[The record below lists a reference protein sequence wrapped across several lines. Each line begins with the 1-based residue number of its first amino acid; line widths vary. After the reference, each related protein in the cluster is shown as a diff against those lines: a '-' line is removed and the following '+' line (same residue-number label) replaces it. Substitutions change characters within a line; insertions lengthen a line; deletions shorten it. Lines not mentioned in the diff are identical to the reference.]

1 MELRL
6 DLTKEYGIVLE
17 GGGARG
23 SYQVGAWKAL
33 REAGVR
39 IRGIA
44 GASVGA
50 LNGALMCM
58 DDLEQAEY
66 IWDNIRYSHV
76 MDVDDELMETVK
88 RGDLRSINLPELLSD
103 ARRLI
108 KDRGFDI
115 TPLRSL
121 IQEAVD
127 EERIRASNREL
138 FVSTISISDMRPL
151 VINIKEVP
159 EGGIS
164 DMLLAS
170 AYFPAF
176 KPEKLGGKLYTD
188 GGGANNVPVDVLA
201 ERGYQDIIIIRIY
214 GLGLDTERFFT
225 VPEEVSVYH
234 IAPRQSLGGILEF
247 DRRKARKNMKL
258 GYLDGMRMLYGLE
271 GRRYYLDAPGSEAYY
286 FDKMMSELE
295 LLKGYLEPEF
305 SGEEL
310 ERMNGYRFY
319 TEHIFPQL
327 AEKFELGGD
336 WDYRDL
342 YLMILEQL
350 AGKLRIPRLQIY
362 TAEELSL
369 KIHQKMRKLDRG
381 LKI

>member
-1 MELRL
+1 M
-6 DLTKEYGIVLE
+6 
-17 GGGARG
+17 
-23 SYQVGAWKAL
+23 
-33 REAGVR
+33 
-39 IRGIA
+39 
-44 GASVGA
+44 
-50 LNGALMCM
+50 
-58 DDLEQAEY
+58 
-66 IWDNIRYSHV
+66 
-76 MDVDDELMETVK
+76 
-88 RGDLRSINLPELLSD
+88 
-103 ARRLI
+103 
-108 KDRGFDI
+108 
-115 TPLRSL
+115 
-121 IQEAVD
+121 
-127 EERIRASNREL
+127 
-138 FVSTISISDMRPL
+138 
-151 VINIKEVP
+151 
-159 EGGIS
+159 
-164 DMLLAS
+164 
-170 AYFPAF
+170 
-176 KPEKLGGKLYTD
+176 
-188 GGGANNVPVDVLA
+188 
-201 ERGYQDIIIIRIY
+201 IIIRIY
-214 GLGLDTERFFT
+214 GLGLDSERFFT
-225 VPEEVSVYH
+225 VPEEVSVYD